1 MAKDRL
7 FSVHN
12 VNGTLTNPELAYP
25 WRHEYIPIWLSG
37 LLSVMVPILVY
48 ILMAL
53 RIRSFW
59 DLNNAVCQALWKFN
73 TDFSDISR
81 SWVRVTQS
89 LALQSSNLQSRHLS
103 AASVRIFLIFVNQI
117 SQIMALILGVALTAC
132 TCFFPFPITDYALS
146 HIGVNAT
153 MPTTIT

>member
-7 FSVHN
+7 FSLYN
-12 VNGTLTNPELAYP
+12 VNGTITNPELAYP

-59 DLNNAVCQALWKFN
+59 DLNNAVCQALLKFIM
-73 TDFSDISR
+73 DFLTSLDHGHGLR
-81 SWVRVTQS
+81 SSWCHY
-89 LALQSSNLQSRHLS
+89 LPAY
-103 AASVRIFLIFVNQI
+103 NQD
-117 SQIMALILGVALTAC
+117 
-132 TCFFPFPITDYALS
+132 TCRRLPSTFS
-146 HIGVNAT
+146 
-153 MPTTIT
+153 